1 MSYQNRPD
9 YRQPF
14 EQLAGE
20 REQEDSERQVAL
32 FVSGSPR
39 QREKATTWLVE
50 YLEEANRETD
60 LVRQWR
66 NVFRGQFPLYP
77 LTFHERAT
85 GLLALFQNQPREAA
99 QQALGEAAAGHHSL
113 WRVLCL
119 GLQGYATSA
128 DRFFL
133 AAAAARVAV
142 KHWETPTAVGKLREA
157 LTQQQGGTID
167 TLCGQLLLELARD
180 LRPHPAL
187 HQLLPYLKKL
197 QRNASLQ
204 SLCQELQTRIQAISK
219 NHFPLPALPNEHDE
233 STEPNLPRPAGS
245 AESKEV

>member
-14 EQLAGE
+14 EQLANE
-20 REQEDSERQVAL
+20 REQEDCERQVAL
-32 FVSGSPR
+32 FVSGNPR
-39 QREKATTWLVE
+39 QREQATTWLVE
-50 YLEEANRETD
+50 YLDEANRETD
-60 LVRQWR
+60 IWRQWR
-66 NVFRGQFPLYP
+66 NVFRGSFPLYP
-77 LTFHERAT
+77 LTFQERAS

-99 QQALGEAAAGHHSL
+99 QQALGESAAIYSGL
-113 WRVLCL
+113 WHMLSL
-119 GLQGYATSA
+119 GLQGYAVSA

-167 TLCGQLLLELARD
+167 TLCGQLLLELTRE

-187 HQLLPYLKKL
+187 HQLLPYLKNL

-204 SLCQELQTRIQAISK
+204 PLCQQLREQIRAIPK
-219 NHFPLPALPNEHDE
+219 NHFPIPAKPHEHPDADLPIPVDE
-233 STEPNLPRPAGS
+233 VKEP
-245 AESKEV
+245 